1 MDKDKKLMEA
11 SSWERLTEGE
21 RKLGFLLMGWTMLSK
36 SLIQFSVDGQGCVPS
51 LSFNLRPNYDGG
63 NEDNVDLLKVPCCIQ
78 GR

>member
-1 MDKDKKLMEA
+1 MEA

-51 LSFNLRPNYDGG
+51 MLLDLRQNYGGG
-63 NEDNVDLLKVPCCIQ
+63 NEDNGDLFQKDLCTHCRVRCS
-78 GR
+78 